1 MTMNHRE
8 LTFTAIEKIKL
19 VKGPVLDVGCRDN
32 SLKKIFENK
41 GFKWTGCDLVSDK
54 DVDQCKMEELPYKT
68 KRFELVFVCH
78 SFEHTERPVEALREF
93 QRVLSETGKLII
105 STPIHCKHQI
115 LDADEDH
122 INVITKMQMERLL
135 RYVGLKK
142 EKIWIVRNNPDEDKN
157 NSMITVCMRNDK

>member
-1 MTMNHRE
+1 
-8 LTFTAIEKIKL
+8 
-19 VKGPVLDVGCRDN
+19 
-32 SLKKIFENK
+32 
-41 GFKWTGCDLVSDK
+41 
-54 DVDQCKMEELPYKT
+54 MEELPYKT

-142 EKIWIVRNNPDEDKN
+142 EKIWIERNSPDDDKS